1 MKLAIAMSYT
11 ALFCLVFTRH
21 VGAQTTLPVPAST
34 ATANIQ
40 PASRP
45 ATIDEAI
52 DRIILR
58 EQLEVAEIKKQT
70 PIVQTY
76 IQEIKLDKDSGTIP
90 QRDHYFLGQARL
102 GKSVEDDSML
112 STYDGMPLKGALA
125 NTFRAQA
132 FLQMIYV
139 DPHTEKFNRQN
150 YKFDFV
156 GREFLGEVRC
166 VVFDV
171 TPLPKTGNGRFRG
184 RIYAEDQDYTIVRFS
199 GAYTPIDPGF
209 VSMKFNTH
217 FDSWRANVQPG
228 SWLPS
233 YIYLQEMNVKF
244 ALGGHERFKAV
255 TNLWGYRLSAA
266 HKEDEFASMTIE
278 TATPLEDK
286 SEVRDN
292 SAVESRRAWN
302 SEAEQ
307 NATEALE
314 RSGIL
319 TPAGPVDKVL
329 DTVVNNLEVTNG
341 LDIDLHCRVATFT
354 TFELFSIGKMI
365 VISRGL
371 LDVIPDEATLASI
384 LAQGIADAMNPN
396 PTVDQY
402 AFGDFARVQ
411 PLEALRRY
419 SFKEK
424 PEDIKVANENAL
436 QLLTNSPYK
445 DKLDTAALF
454 LNQLNSEA
462 KALSA
467 LISPRLGNSVYLG
480 SGLTKMSSASL
491 DAKKLDQITAL
502 PIGGRIKMNP
512 WDDSIEFLNT
522 KPVPLFS
529 SREKMP
535 FAVTPIQPYLTRYK
549 VLAQTASTE
558 TSSLVGRE
566 KPTAQGQA
574 R

>member
-1 MKLAIAMSYT
+1 MKRTTVRLALLFYMASGTYTPAQSKVPMPEPKLAS
-11 ALFCLVFTRH
+11 L
-21 VGAQTTLPVPAST
+21 S
-34 ATANIQ
+34 ATSA
-40 PASRP
+40 AP

-58 EQLEVAEIKKQT
+58 EKIEIAAIKKQT

-76 IQEIKLDKDSGTIP
+76 IQEVKLDKDSGTIP

-102 GKSVEDDSML
+102 SKSIEDDSML
-112 STYDGMPLKGALA
+112 STYDGMPLKGALE

-139 DPHTEKFNRQN
+139 DPHTDKFNRQN
-150 YKFDFV
+150 YRFDFV
-156 GREFLGEVRC
+156 GREFLGDVRC

-184 RIYAEDQDYTIVRFS
+184 RIFAEDQDYTIVRFS
-199 GAYTPIDPGF
+199 GAYTPIDPNF
-209 VSMKFNTH
+209 MSLKFNTH

-228 SWLPS
+228 LWLPS
-233 YIYLQEMNVKF
+233 YIYLQELNVRF
-244 ALGGHERFKAV
+244 AMGGHERFKAV
-255 TNLWGYRLSAA
+255 TNLWGYRLSAT
-266 HKEDEFASMTIE
+266 HKEEEFASMTIE
-278 TATPLEDK
+278 TPTALEDK
-286 SEVRDN
+286 SEVRDS
-292 SAVESRRAWN
+292 SAVESKRAWN

-354 TFELFSIGKMI
+354 TFELFSIGKVI
-365 VISRGL
+365 VVSRGL

-384 LAQGIADAMNPN
+384 LAQGIADALNPN
-396 PTVDQY
+396 PLIDQY

-424 PEDIKVANENAL
+424 PEDIKVANTKAL
-436 QLLTNSPYK
+436 ELLTNSPYK

-454 LNQLNSEA
+454 LNQLNLEA

-480 SGLTKMSSASL
+480 SQLGKMSAVSL
-491 DAKKLDQITAL
+491 DAKKLDQVTAL

-512 WDDSIEFLNT
+512 WDDSIEFLKT

-549 VLAQTASTE
+549 IQLQPEGQSSVLINDDKATHPQT
-558 TSSLVGRE
+558 
-566 KPTAQGQA
+566 Q
-574 R
+574 